1 MTDKKNANQ
10 TASTNTSAE
19 YFTTL
24 SIDAQRQRLIER
36 LKQSPITTLEARHEL
51 NIMHPAGRVR
61 ELRLRGYMILT
72 RWLDDHD
79 PQGRRHRIARYVLM
93 QNGVEV

>member
-10 TASTNTSAE
+10 TASTNTSAQ

-36 LKQSPITTLEARHEL
+36 LKQSPITTLGARHEL

-61 ELRLRGYMILT
+61 ELRLKGYMILT
-72 RWLDDHD
+72 SWLDDRD
-79 PQGRRHRIARYVLM
+79 PQGRQHRVARYVLI